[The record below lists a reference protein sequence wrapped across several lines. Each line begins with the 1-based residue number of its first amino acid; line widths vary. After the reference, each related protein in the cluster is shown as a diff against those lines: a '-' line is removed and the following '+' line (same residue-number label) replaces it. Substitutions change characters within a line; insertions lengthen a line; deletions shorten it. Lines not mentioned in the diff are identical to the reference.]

1 MKKDVLSALVLGFLL
16 GALAALIIV
25 RLPTI
30 LKRSDTSKLS
40 VNNEKISPS
49 VFIEKNSITIEK
61 PKDLTIF
68 ANSKAEISGKAQ
80 KAKVITI
87 ESYKTSLILVP
98 DENGNFKVTVDLIEG
113 GNPIIISG
121 NDGNGNDE
129 TKTMNL
135 FYTSEKI

>member
-1 MKKDVLSALVLGFLL
+1 MKKDVLSALVLGFML

-25 RLPTI
+25 RMPSI
-30 LKRSDTSKLS
+30 IKRSDSSKLGI
-40 VNNEKISPS
+40 NNEKITPS